1 MRRISKMEQPCRPHS
16 RLLLTG
22 IKQCTHNK
30 QQEIEEEVIFLAN
43 PFEMF
48 VITTDYVTFILH
60 IGQ

>member
-1 MRRISKMEQPCRPHS
+1 MEQQCRPHS